1 MHPARKNVWF
11 LMRCR
16 RKQLAHAAAARASGR
31 YHRAVA
37 HEAQAADLL
46 DAAREAQRLT
56 RRRADWFAVALVAL
70 ALAGVIVNYPLG

>member
-16 RKQLAHAAAARASGR
+16 RKQLAHAEAARASGR
-31 YHRAVA
+31 YRRAVA
-37 HEAQAADLL
+37 HEDQAADLL

-56 RRRADWFAVALVAL
+56 RRRADWFAVALAAL
-70 ALAGVIVNYPLG
+70 ALAGVIVNYPVG